1 MHRSQLLER
10 FQIKFILIIL
20 ALGPSAAVEADQAHV
35 QRAEAFALGQNS
47 YRLRVTVRHTDEG
60 WKHYADRW
68 EVVSLQ
74 GKVLA
79 TRVLHHPHDN
89 EQPFTR
95 ELSPVQIPQG
105 ERWVV
110 IRAHDKVHDYSGA
123 EIKLDLSQ
131 AQRAK

>member
-1 MHRSQLLER
+1 M
-10 FQIKFILIIL
+10 L
-20 ALGPSAAVEADQAHV
+20 ALYGFSRCSRLASYAIGVAMLLVSPVQAGPASVESAEVAVVGAD
-35 QRAEAFALGQNS
+35 S
-47 YRLRVTVRHTDEG
+47 YRFRVTVRHADAG

-95 ELSPVQIPQG
+95 ELTDVRLPKG

-110 IRAHDKVHDYSGA
+110 IRAHDKMHGYGGA

-131 AQRAK
+131 ARR